1 MAFGARLMG
10 IGVTATVGQ
19 VARAGAVAVETGVG
33 MIGAQAG
40 YTRSACE
47 KHNTTIMLIA
57 AGMGG
62 GQGGLRS
69 AAGVVFTQPA
79 QGANVLPG
87 GADIFLNGAGNAVQT
102 GLTRAAHGEWD
113 TPKTTDAVSTGR
125 LVGFGTGTPDTAVR
139 TVPTTWRPAARSTVN
154 LARNARLDR
163 VRTFLDCLQSRAHT
177 V

>member
-1 MAFGARLMG
+1 MG

-19 VARAGAVAVETGVG
+19 VAGAGAAAVEAGVG
-33 MIGAQAG
+33 VIGAQAG
-40 YTRSACE
+40 YTRSAGE
-47 KHNTTIMLIA
+47 KYNTTIMLFA
-57 AGMGG
+57 AGVGG

-87 GADIFLNGAGNAVQT
+87 GANIFLNGAGNAVQT

-113 TPKTTDAVSTGR
+113 TPKTTDAVSTRR

-139 TVPTTWRPAARSTVN
+139 TVPTTWRPVAQSAVN
-154 LARNARLDR
+154 VARNTRLAR
-163 VRTFLDCLQSRAHT
+163 VRTFLDCMQRRAYT